1 MPFFHPYMPFSEN
14 NYDSCANRTK
24 TQSHYFFVL
33 LFAVT
38 YYSSIFADYNKL
50 NLIGDCSLIE
60 RAIDLKNS
68 EQICLSLV

>member
-1 MPFFHPYMPFSEN
+1 MIHVQTELKHKV
-14 NYDSCANRTK
+14 TI
-24 TQSHYFFVL
+24 FFVL

-50 NLIGDCSLIE
+50 NLIGDCSLVE